1 MDLCGKLADGGGD
14 VTEGRL
20 SVFLFVA
27 TIRVFLNPSAPPRLV
42 GEAVRC

>member
-1 MDLCGKLADGGGD
+1 MDLCGRLADGGGG

-20 SVFLFVA
+20 KCLFVA